1 MNEKETKKLDE
12 KGEEKISGGTK
23 VSDKA
28 KEILIKT
35 GIDPEKLKDDIKK
48 LPKHFV
54 AMEYGAPF
62 IRIPRLPI
70 RTLKPV
76 EPKEKP
82 EQPVEPL
89 VPANP
94 VKPLEQ
100 EK

>member
-1 MNEKETKKLDE
+1 MDEKEIKKLDE
-12 KGEEKISGGTK
+12 KAEEKISGGTK
-23 VSDKA
+23 FLKDNLVDPKL
-28 KEILIKT
+28 EIL
-35 GIDPEKLKDDIKK
+35 
-48 LPKHFV
+48 
-54 AMEYGAPF
+54 AYGAPF